1 MYYIVGLGNPGDE
14 YKISRHNA
22 GRIVLD
28 TFRKKQKLDDFE
40 FNKKLN
46 ALVCEGKIK
55 KEKAQ
60 LLAPET
66 FMNKSGLSMKSIIT
80 SKKKAESLILIHD
93 DIDLPLGKFK
103 ISFGKGSAGHRGV
116 ESVVKNVKTIDF
128 IRVRVGVAPSTP
140 RRAGQAIGK
149 IKKPTGEKM
158 IDFIIGNFKPAEL
171 ETLKKIS
178 NKITSALEVIME
190 DGVYK
195 AMNLFN

>member
-28 TFRKKQKLDDFE
+28 IFRKKQKLDDFE

-55 KEKAQ
+55 KEKLQ

-66 FMNKSGLSMKSIIT
+66 FMNKSGLSLKSIIT

-116 ESVVKNVKTIDF
+116 ESVVKNIKTIDF
-128 IRVRVGVAPSTP
+128 IRVRVGVAPSTLS
-140 RRAGQAIGK
+140 GK

-171 ETLKKIS
+171 EILKKIS

-190 DGVYK
+190 DDVYK